1 MYEDHAPQEHMPRNR
16 RARRQHAKET
26 WLQIILPVALMGAL
40 LVSLVLLAT
49 STGASVEAVSQVSTM
64 LLAGLLMVIGLI
76 FLVLLL
82 VGILALAQAM
92 HWLPPQAF
100 RAQRAIQK
108 VNSRAKRISDVA
120 AKPALLLESWRSA
133 AERMLG
139 RWF

>member
-1 MYEDHAPQEHMPRNR
+1 MYEEHAPQEQMPRNR
-16 RARRQHAKET
+16 RARRQHARET
-26 WLQIILPVALMGAL
+26 WLQIVLPVVLVGAV
-40 LVSLVLLAT
+40 LVSLVIMAT

-64 LLAGLLMVIGLI
+64 LLAGLLMVMGLI
-76 FLVLLL
+76 FLVVLM

-100 RAQRAIQK
+100 RAQRAIHKLNNQ
-108 VNSRAKRISDVA
+108 AKRISDVA

-133 AERMLG
+133 AERAFR

>member
-1 MYEDHAPQEHMPRNR
+1 MYAEHAPQEPMLRNQP
-16 RARRQHAKET
+16 ARRQHAKET
-26 WLQIILPVALMGAL
+26 WLQIVLPVALVGAL

-64 LLAGLLMVIGLI
+64 LLAGLLMVMGLI
-76 FLVLLL
+76 FLVLLV

-133 AERMLG
+133 AERVFN